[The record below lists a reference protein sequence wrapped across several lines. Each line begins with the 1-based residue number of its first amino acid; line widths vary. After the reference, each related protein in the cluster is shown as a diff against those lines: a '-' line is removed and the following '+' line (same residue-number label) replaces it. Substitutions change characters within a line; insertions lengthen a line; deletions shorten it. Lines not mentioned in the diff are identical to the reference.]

1 MENASK
7 ALIIVSAMLISI
19 MILSLMMYLFGQAA
33 RVPAGY
39 EETKQEEMILEFNS
53 KFEGYGKVADFNNDK
68 NINQYKLVSTLTG
81 SETSEINN
89 PSNTFSEVISAC
101 NAAYDINDRNGNDKN
116 NSVIIDI
123 DLGTISGSSMSEQY
137 SIVPIGNAKGESI
150 LKKDHVFAAKSED
163 VTESTTQVN
172 IYSLLDVEINP
183 GLTLSSVRM
192 FDDATNK
199 VYGLKYK
206 YYFDGI
212 LEYGENDT
220 FANFGKI
227 TKVKFI
233 LKTNTLY

>member
-53 KFEGYGKVADFNNDK
+53 KFEGYGKVADFNDDK
-68 NINQYKLVSTLTG
+68 KINQYKLVSTLTG

-116 NSVIIDI
+116 NSVVIVIDFGKKI
-123 DLGTISGSSMSEQY
+123 GSPPAQEY
-137 SIVPIGNAKGESI
+137 CIVPLGNAKGESI
-150 LKKDHVFAAKSED
+150 LKKGYVFAEKPEN
-163 VTESTTQVN
+163 VTASTTQVN
-172 IYSLLDVEINP
+172 IYSLLDVEIDP
-183 GLTLSSVRM
+183 GFTVSSVRM

-199 VYGLKYK
+199 VYGMKYK